1 MTKTFMLLAG
11 AVLALWFV
19 AVCNRVP
26 LFTIA
31 LPSVTTVPYV
41 QPTCGNTACKTGS
54 APVAGC
60 RFEHVVG
67 RGETQWMVADR
78 YAGSENKHL
87 WLRRM
92 RRASNLATDDDHL
105 YPGQVLCVAW

>member
-11 AVLALWFV
+11 AVLVLWFV

-31 LPSVTTVPYV
+31 LPSATTVPHV
-41 QPTCGNTACKTGS
+41 QPTCGNT
-54 APVAGC
+54 GC
-60 RFEHVVG
+60 RPETPSVPGCRSEYVVAK
-67 RGETQWMVADR
+67 GETQWMVADH